1 MINNRVKLLA
11 SRCLL
16 RYTTAVSTRNFDFC
30 ALSTQYS
37 PTACS
42 RTAPRP
48 RSPPST
54 GTRIWHWVSR
64 VIHTDKRA
72 GLAADMFA
80 NETTISLGKSKS
92 CKKSKIRDKSEP
104 KCQVKKQHIG
114 PGVRLWLYPT
124 WGQSSGAKSQS
135 CILTTV
141 YARHALHTKGQEQ
154 SQGQGHVKCSPLRLW
169 YTQSKARSKA
179 RSKTRSKANAVYH
192 VMSRSKTP
200 LECSPKSFAKLFGEH
215 CFIQSQASGQV
226 RVWGQAE

>member
-80 NETTISLGKSKS
+80 NETTISLGK
-92 CKKSKIRDKSEP
+92 RTTSESM
-104 KCQVKKQHIG
+104 KTVKE
-114 PGVRLWLYPT
+114 RNF
-124 WGQSSGAKSQS
+124 
-135 CILTTV
+135 
-141 YARHALHTKGQEQ
+141 LHN
-154 SQGQGHVKCSPLRLW
+154 
-169 YTQSKARSKA
+169 Y
-179 RSKTRSKANAVYH
+179 
-192 VMSRSKTP
+192 
-200 LECSPKSFAKLFGEH
+200 F
-215 CFIQSQASGQV
+215 V
-226 RVWGQAE
+226 RVFSVLSGFTARIHEKIVISVTFLKGKPLFSCAYIKHNCHGLNTMYILFSF

>member
-154 SQGQGHVKCSPLRLW
+154 SQGQGHVKCSPLRQCAGKNP
-169 YTQSKARSKA
+169 YD
-179 RSKTRSKANAVYH
+179 
-192 VMSRSKTP
+192 
-200 LECSPKSFAKLFGEH
+200 FGD
-215 CFIQSQASGQV
+215 FQ
-226 RVWGQAE
+226 

>member
-80 NETTISLGKSKS
+80 NETIISLGKSKS

-114 PGVRLWLYPT
+114 PGVRLWLYPVERRKKSSVHLDHRVHEAYFAHKRLRVKRRSRT
-124 WGQSSGAKSQS
+124 GQM
-135 CILTTV
+135 LP
-141 YARHALHTKGQEQ
+141 LKG
-154 SQGQGHVKCSPLRLW
+154 
-169 YTQSKARSKA
+169 TQ
-179 RSKTRSKANAVYH
+179 
-192 VMSRSKTP
+192 M
-200 LECSPKSFAKLFGEH
+200 F
-215 CFIQSQASGQV
+215 
-226 RVWGQAE
+226 